1 MTDPQRKL
9 FPRGKRSLICSL
21 STEMSVRDSGC
32 FTTPVVWTKFLCRFL
47 VYQRLLGATTRKHEA
62 VKTWTDVRKNPSH
75 DLVVNDQGLRVL
87 RASHD
92 EAYGQG
98 ALYISFG
105 FSRPTLGVYDMHLNT
120 VERRLLTPSQPQHL
134 LGCRSLGTC

>member
-1 MTDPQRKL
+1 MLYKACRMDKMPVQI
-9 FPRGKRSLICSL
+9 PRL
-21 STEMSVRDSGC
+21 SEAIGGSDKEAS
-32 FTTPVVWTKFLCRFL
+32 
-47 VYQRLLGATTRKHEA
+47 EA
-62 VKTWTDVRKNPSH
+62 VKTWTDVRKIPSH
-75 DLVVNDQGLRVL
+75 GLVVNDQGLRVF

-134 LGCRSLGTC
+134 LECRSLGTC